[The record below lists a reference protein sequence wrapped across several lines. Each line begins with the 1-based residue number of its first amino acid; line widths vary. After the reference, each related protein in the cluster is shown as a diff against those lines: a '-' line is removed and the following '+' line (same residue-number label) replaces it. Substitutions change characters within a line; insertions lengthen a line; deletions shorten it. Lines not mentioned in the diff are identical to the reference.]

1 MVIKIVFG
9 PGLTAGDER
18 RYSPVI
24 FFYSEIY
31 PALKDTVCV
40 VPEI

>member
-1 MVIKIVFG
+1 MVTKMVFG
-9 PGLTAGDER
+9 PGPTAGYER

-24 FFYSEIY
+24 FFYREIY